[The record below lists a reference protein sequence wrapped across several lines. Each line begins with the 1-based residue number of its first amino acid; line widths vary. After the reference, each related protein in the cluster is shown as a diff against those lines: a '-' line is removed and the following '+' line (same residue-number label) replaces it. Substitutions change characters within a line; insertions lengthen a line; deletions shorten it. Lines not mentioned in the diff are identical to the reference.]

1 MRKEGP
7 QYINERGIQVAQPFN
22 ADGSLKEFDEKAL
35 KAGIE
40 EMMVDALQQSAGT
53 FLESMGVDELNAA
66 MAKNQVDG
74 GGQYSAPGGALRK
87 DQTKRDL
94 TDDEKATEERIR
106 ESIAKGEVE
115 GVNSVGVVDLSAEG
129 DVTTRKVVSK
139 EDLMTA
145 QIEGNPM
152 FEKMADLLEAEPQA
166 VQEMMELLDK
176 SNGNLF
182 SVMTNP
188 KFQKL
193 AQKMMAN
200 PELMKM
206 MSDPTVVKDAMKSA
220 QDIGLTGKMGVDL
233 TGDAKSDAA
242 KLAAKATDAIKEGV
256 QKAEGADAGVMPDF
270 LQSKMD
276 KVSDTLSRMGDV
288 TEDTGSVLDQMGVKK
303 DFRKIREVKEE
314 ALRAEVEKAR
324 AAKAAADD
332 MFSAPGESSE
342 SSVEEMRALMQSGR
356 APARSDGGAKV
367 GENSEAAQETLL
379 YGAGFVIGVGGV
391 LAGLALGLG
400 LIESPFPDNGGVVTP
415 AARRVQTAVPS
426 AESSSDK
433 LKAVQINDDPF

>member
-1 MRKEGP
+1 
-7 QYINERGIQVAQPFN
+7 
-22 ADGSLKEFDEKAL
+22 
-35 KAGIE
+35 
-40 EMMVDALQQSAGT
+40 
-53 FLESMGVDELNAA
+53 
-66 MAKNQVDG
+66 
-74 GGQYSAPGGALRK
+74 
-87 DQTKRDL
+87 
-94 TDDEKATEERIR
+94 
-106 ESIAKGEVE
+106 
-115 GVNSVGVVDLSAEG
+115 
-129 DVTTRKVVSK
+129 
-139 EDLMTA
+139 MTA

-324 AAKAAADD
+324 AAKAAADE